1 VTFADPYVY
10 PGTETLRNNLGI
22 RDPVRLAVAEAS
34 ITAVSLTRLGQ
45 HHLDG
50 SYNLDHLKA
59 FHWAVFAD
67 LYPWAGE
74 IRTVR
79 IAKSALFAL
88 PEHIEPYLTGQLS
101 RLAGENHLRNLERG
115 LFIERLTDYLAEVNA
130 VHPFREGNGRT
141 QRSFFG
147 QLARDAGYEI
157 RWDRLDPARN
167 IEASV
172 ASLNGDNSKLHSLL
186 RDLVESE

>member
-22 RDPVRLAVAEAS
+22 RDPGRLAVVEAS
-34 ITAVSLTRLGQ
+34 ITAVALTRLGQ
-45 HHLDG
+45 RRLDG
-50 SYNLDHLKA
+50 LYDLGHLKA
-59 FHWAVFAD
+59 FHRAVFAD
-67 LYPWAGE
+67 IYPWAGE

-101 RLAGENHLRNLERG
+101 RLAGENHLRNLRRD
-115 LFIERLTDYLAEVNA
+115 LFIERLTHYLAEVNA

-141 QRSFFG
+141 QRAFFG
-147 QLARDAGYEI
+147 QVARDAGYEI
-157 RWDRLDPARN
+157 RWDRLGPARN

-172 ASLNGDNSKLHSLL
+172 ASLDGDNSKLHSLL